1 MSTLKIKTITRKYQ
15 ILDTSWSCFQVW
27 SQTPVSFGHYF
38 PASRSCSKNLVLT
51 FTSHLLQPPF
61 LVISSLTSSSSPL
74 LASSSPSSPPPLLLS
89 TTLHLLHSQRSQFA
103 VSLHPSALS
112 SAAPGP
118 VGEDCVGF
126 GSFPCSDYLE
136 LPGAVAGGSATST
149 FFLLLYLFFSHLYLP
164 NPHL

>member
-74 LASSSPSSPPPLLLS
+74 LASSSPSSPPPLHHPSPPSLPEEPVRCEPPSISLVIGRSRPGRRRLRGIRLISLLWLS
-89 TTLHLLHSQRSQFA
+89 RAAGRRRWRFGHLHLLPPP
-103 VSLHPSALS
+103 LPLLLTPLS
-112 SAAPGP
+112 S
-118 VGEDCVGF
+118 
-126 GSFPCSDYLE
+126 
-136 LPGAVAGGSATST
+136 
-149 FFLLLYLFFSHLYLP
+149 
-164 NPHL
+164 